1 MDIKDKQL
9 LSRMVEEVDIFHQ
22 KFFWMT
28 LQTMM
33 AFVLIA
39 CNKGLRMDQ
48 LQDMMGIEQAHASRI
63 AKRLSEVDK
72 KDGYALINIE
82 KDPDDKRFRLLYL
95 TPEGESFK
103 AVLLEHLGD
112 INERYNRGN
121 AQQTGSL

>member
-1 MDIKDKQL
+1 MDIKDKEL

-33 AFVLIA
+33 AFTLVA
-39 CNKGLRMDQ
+39 CNKGLRLDQ
-48 LQDMMGIEQAHASRI
+48 LQEMMGIDQSHASRI
-63 AKRLSEVDK
+63 AKRLSEAEG
-72 KDGYALINIE
+72 KDGYALIQME
-82 KDPDDKRFRLLYL
+82 KDPEDKRFRVMYL

-103 AVLLEHLGD
+103 AMLIQHLGD